1 MSFWAALSGAPSSH
15 KGQARP
21 WVSIADI
28 FEALFSTPPRAVP
41 APRQHHQPARQPT
54 PVRNSAPVR
63 HPPSRGRD
71 VLSIVGFG
79 EQAYVVLPP
88 TSVSKFSDRSRIDA
102 LARPPYFR
110 AASGTN
116 LTAGIETALQI
127 LTDPRAPRARRIVC
141 LTDGAANRRTE
152 ELRALGPRMR
162 AAHVSFDVIFIGDA
176 AEAASVR
183 KLCADTVG
191 GTFFTARDV
200 REIANRLDALSR
212 PGRRD
217 GNGRRWGN
225 LLLVDGS
232 ASMNSVMADGK
243 RRIEA
248 VPAATHQWVALQ
260 GVQHGQ

>member
-1 MSFWAALSGAPSSH
+1 MGFIS
-15 KGQARP
+15 
-21 WVSIADI
+21 DI
-28 FEALFSTPPRAVP
+28 FEALFSTPPRA
-41 APRQHHQPARQPT
+41 APSPSRQHQ
-54 PVRNSAPVR
+54 PVR
-63 HPPSRGRD
+63 HSVPVRRPASVRHLPSRGRD

-88 TSVSKFSDRSRIDA
+88 TPVSKFSDRSRIDA
-102 LARPPYFR
+102 LARAPYFR

-116 LTAGIETALQI
+116 LTAGIETALKL
-127 LTDPRAPRARRIVC
+127 LTDPRAPQARRIVC

-152 ELRALGPRMR
+152 ELRGLGPRMR

-176 AEAASVR
+176 GEAARVR

-200 REIANRLDALSR
+200 GEIANRLDALSR

-248 VPAATHQWVALQ
+248 VPAAIHAWLGLQ